1 MFSIDFVV
9 KYKGD
14 NSSEVYDKIYQMR
27 GVTELGFT
35 SEQLIGAKEAIVR
48 ILPKKTEYEIIGKA
62 VIKKKKDVIEFKNK
76 LIAIDGTTLSPFT
89 VAKISSLDILE
100 RRSKKFKLLVGFII
114 AAGTVLPV
122 IVLFKDTIIDLIS
135 TISGS

>member
-62 VIKKKKDVIEFKNK
+62 VIKKKEDVIEFKNK
-76 LIAIDGTTLSPFT
+76 LIVIDGTTLSPFT
-89 VAKISSLDILE
+89 VAKISSLVILE
-100 RRSKKFKLLVGFII
+100 RLSKKIKIVIGIILATIGVVG
-114 AAGTVLPV
+114 AALT
-122 IVLFKDTIIDLIS
+122 FAKDYIIDLIS
-135 TISGS
+135 ML

>member
-14 NSSEVYDKIYQMR
+14 NSSEVYDKIYGMD
-27 GVTELGFT
+27 GVTDLGFT

-76 LIAIDGTTLSPFT
+76 LIVIDGTTLSPFT
-89 VAKISSLDILE
+89 VAKISSLVILE
-100 RRSKKFKLLVGFII
+100 RLSKKIKIVIGIILATIGVVG
-114 AAGTVLPV
+114 AALT
-122 IVLFKDTIIDLIS
+122 FAKDYIIDLIS
-135 TISGS
+135 ML